1 MRSARGVSVDYLAR
15 MDITDSDF
23 STFITFHDED
33 RESPPFRIE
42 NDTPLNLYF
51 AQRKKDKLPEKF
63 GEEDFTGTALT

>member
-1 MRSARGVSVDYLAR
+1 MDYLAR